1 MIQTFI
7 IKQPQI
13 ERSVSWLL
21 AKNLSNYFIYLNK
34 KWAGPQT
41 PTTKNIERQMV
52 TVGDPISQKY
62 STSGFTW
69 DIDKNAEWRP
79 LQRDLTLVFLYIV
92 YSNHKI
98 LCTKSGTVLKVN
110 YFMAKCPLEQ
120 PKAFLLIIL
129 KTLVLKR
136 LDFIWL
142 LNELWNN
149 PVFIGFLLGVSLSQK
164 IINRKNRTIL
174 TWLSIK
180 K

>member
-1 MIQTFI
+1 MIACKKSF
-7 IKQPQI
+7 K
-13 ERSVSWLL
+13 LFY
-21 AKNLSNYFIYLNK
+21 LSQQKMGWSTNANN
-34 KWAGPQT
+34 Q
-41 PTTKNIERQMV
+41 NIEKQMV